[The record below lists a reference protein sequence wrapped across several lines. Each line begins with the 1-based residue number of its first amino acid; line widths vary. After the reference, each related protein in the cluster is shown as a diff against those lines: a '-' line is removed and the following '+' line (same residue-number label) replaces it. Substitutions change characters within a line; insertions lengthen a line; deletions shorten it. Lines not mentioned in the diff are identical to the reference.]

1 MTKAADLHQ
10 KWLLDPEYR
19 AAYEALEEEFE
30 QVASSI
36 EAKNKGEQAKILPLK
51 AKKK

>member
-1 MTKAADLHQ
+1 MTKAIDLQ
-10 KWLLDPEYR
+10 RKWLLDPEYR
-19 AAYEALEEEFE
+19 TAYETIEEEFK

-36 EAKNKGEQAKILPLK
+36 EANNKGEQAKILPLK

>member
-1 MTKAADLHQ
+1 MTKASNLHQ

-19 AAYEALEEEFE
+19 AAYEAIEEEFE

-36 EAKNKGEQAKILPLK
+36 EANNNGKQEKFFR
-51 AKKK
+51 